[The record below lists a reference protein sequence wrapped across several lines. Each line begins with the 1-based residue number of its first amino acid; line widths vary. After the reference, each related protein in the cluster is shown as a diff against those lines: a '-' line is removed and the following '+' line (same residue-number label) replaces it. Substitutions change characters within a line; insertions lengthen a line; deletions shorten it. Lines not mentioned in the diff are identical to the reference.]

1 MINLRGIIEVF
12 YKDGS
17 TWVDATSGLLQA
29 DITRGIPQYY
39 GCWSQVSPGQL
50 RIRTKNLDLDPARNA
65 NIELYSSIKITANS
79 VPIFTGKLIDVETEY
94 FPKDD
99 AIVTLNIFDELGILS
114 LRKFGNISFINQDY
128 AIKTAIVPTTIRDIL
143 SFDSTKVSD
152 DNVGAGTEVTALGS
166 YQYAYQENPKLGYP
180 YGSDVIVHTVD
191 PYGGI
196 GAWGSRV
203 KTAPTLYTGIDPD
216 GFDGIWADRP
226 GSAAKPGFWNAVPTG
241 TEYGEWCA
249 LTTTTDTD
257 ALTLFLKAEQSEAGF
272 AYVNKENQFV
282 LMSRPY
288 IDNTTSWTSQTR
300 FASDGTGISYN
311 NIKVTNGWESVV
323 KGVTVSNIWTESFC
337 DWDQNLAARDLLNN
351 GSTTGYYQN
360 APTTNRDGTTTA
372 KILNPNPAPN
382 LAYPWLPYAAVE
394 IQGGYQKYAKTTV
407 ASGSKTPIY
416 DIQTRDWDVTKLTT
430 KSIFKGSSS
439 INGSNQLYL
448 NTNYTMTGSTGGGYI
463 YNRNGVVTNWPATP
477 DAYRDNVSDR
487 MNELAEE
494 IISLYSTPVI
504 DVRSISFE
512 VHPDDIDDIASIDVF
527 DRIDLDHDH
536 DGFAVDKQYAVMGI
550 KQTITPNNWNVTYE
564 LWNQQGRP

>member
-1 MINLRGIIEVF
+1 MVNLRGIIQVF

-65 NIELYSSIKITANS
+65 NIELYSLIKITANG

-114 LRKFGNISFINQDY
+114 LRKFGNITVINQDY
-128 AIKTAIVPTTIRDIL
+128 AAKTVIVPTNMYALLSNDSGIL
-143 SFDSTKVSD
+143 AE
-152 DNVGAGTEVTALGS
+152 DNIGAGTGVQALGS
-166 YQYAYQENPKLGYP
+166 YQYGYQENPKLGYS
-180 YGSDVIVHTVD
+180 GDDIIVHTV
-191 PYGGI
+191 GGNTTP

-203 KTAPTLYTGIDPD
+203 VTSPTLFTGIDPD
-216 GFDGIWADRP
+216 GIDGIWADKP
-226 GSAAKPGFWNAVPTG
+226 GSAAKPGFINAPATG
-241 TEYGEWCA
+241 SAYGEWCA

-272 AYVNKENQFV
+272 AYVDASNKFV

-288 IDNTTSWTSQTR
+288 IDNTTSWTSQAR
-300 FASDGTGISYN
+300 FASDGSGISYN

-323 KGVTVSNIWTESFC
+323 KGVTVSNTWTNSFC
-337 DWDQNLAARDLLNN
+337 DWDQNLSERDLLNN

-360 APTTNRDGTTTA
+360 AAITNRDGTTTA

-382 LAYPWLPYAAVE
+382 LVYPWLPYAAVE
-394 IQGGYQKYAKTTV
+394 TQARYQKYAKTTV

-416 DIQTRDWDVTKLTT
+416 DIQTRDWDITKLTT

-463 YNRNGVVTNWPATP
+463 YNRNGVITNLPATP

-487 MNELAEE
+487 MNELADE

-527 DRIDLDHDH
+527 DRIDLDHNH